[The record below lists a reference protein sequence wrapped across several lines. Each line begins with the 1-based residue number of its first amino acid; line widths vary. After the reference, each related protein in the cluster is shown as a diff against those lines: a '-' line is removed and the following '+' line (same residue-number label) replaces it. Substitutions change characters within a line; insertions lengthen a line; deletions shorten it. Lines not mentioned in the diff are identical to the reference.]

1 MNLKDK
7 INAES
12 MDTPV
17 ILLYREGLFWKA
29 YEQSAMRFVKEIR
42 NYKLQKKYVKALTG
56 DVVSLGFPDSRLK
69 DLLVGKEFVQMDEAR
84 ISVCANECFTRE
96 AFDCWKSEI
105 VSPDSQPQVANPA
118 EANKKIESPH
128 KSFPVAS
135 SATEKQVI
143 AQLMAFSVETASPLQ
158 CMMLISELQTRLKQ

>member
-12 MDTPV
+12 MDEPV

-42 NYKLQKKYVKALTG
+42 NYKLQKKHVKALAQ

-69 DLLVGKEFVQMDEAR
+69 DLLKGKDFNQVDEGC
-84 ISVCANECFTRE
+84 ISVKAQACGSRE
-96 AFDCWKSEI
+96 AFEAWKAEI
-105 VSPDSQPQVANPA
+105 VPVDAPASAGTAPAIQPVSAEQNPVGMNQA
-118 EANKKIESPH
+118 ECE
-128 KSFPVAS
+128 
-135 SATEKQVI
+135 VI
-143 AQLMAFSVETASPLQ
+143 ARLRAFSVETSSPLQ